1 MRIGIIGPIGSGKST
16 LSKLLSDHY
25 NVPLIEEP
33 VEKNEFLPLFY
44 ENKEMFA
51 LLSQNAF
58 YSSLFLLMWR
68 SRHEK
73 SCICDS
79 TLFSNLVFTELL
91 RLEGIMS
98 AYEVALTYA
107 IADEHLKRLPD
118 VDIHVV
124 LVNDEEQLFE
134 NVRKR
139 GRAIEKDQEEYL
151 TFHYRNYY
159 DVLDRIFKNYQVP
172 QEKIL
177 YLKMSDVYVKDEF
190 NRVVNVIEDFYNG
203 LPKELLADIDK
214 YKE

>member
-44 ENKEMFA
+44 EDKETFA

-58 YSSLFLLMWR
+58 YSSLFLLMWKTR
-68 SRHEK
+68 NET
-73 SCICDS
+73 SCVCDS

-107 IADEHLKRLPD
+107 IADEHLKRIPD
-118 VDIHVV
+118 VDIH
-124 LVNDEEQLFE
+124 LVIVRDEDQLFD

-139 GRAIEKDQEEYL
+139 GREIEKDQHDYL
-151 TFHYRNYY
+151 KFHYANYY
-159 DVLDRIFKNYQVP
+159 DVLDRIFKNYKVP

-177 YLKMSDVYVKDEF
+177 YLKVDDMFQGEEF
-190 NRVVNVIEDFYNG
+190 EQILREIESRYTVLKEKG
-203 LPKELLADIDK
+203 LTLG
-214 YKE
+214 

>member
-16 LSKLLSDHY
+16 LSKLLSEHY
-25 NVPLIEEP
+25 KVPMVAEP

-44 ENKEMFA
+44 EDKKTFA

-58 YSSLFLLMWR
+58 YSSLFLLMWN
-68 SRHEK
+68 SRHYK
-73 SCICDS
+73 ACIFDS

-118 VDIHVV
+118 VDIHLV
-124 LVNDEEQLFE
+124 LVRNKEQLFN

-139 GRAIEKDQEEYL
+139 GREMEKDQYDYL
-151 TFHYRNYY
+151 EFHYKNYY
-159 DVLDRIFKNYQVP
+159 DVLNRIFKNYQVP
-172 QEKIL
+172 KEKIL
-177 YLKMSDVYVKDEF
+177 YLNIGDMFDEKEF
-190 NRVVNVIEDFYNG
+190 KRICSVIEERY
-203 LPKELLADIDK
+203 DK
-214 YKE
+214 LQNK

>member
-1 MRIGIIGPIGSGKST
+1 MRIGIIGPIGCGKST
-16 LSKLLSDHY
+16 LSQLLSKHY
-25 NVPLIEEP
+25 NVPLVEEP

-44 ENKEMFA
+44 QDKETFA

-58 YSSLFLLMWR
+58 YSSLFLLMWKTR
-68 SRHEK
+68 NEPSVV
-73 SCICDS
+73 CDS

-118 VDIHVV
+118 VDIHLV
-124 LVNDEEQLFE
+124 LTRTEEQLFD
-134 NVRKR
+134 NVKKR
-139 GRAIEKDQEEYL
+139 GRDIEKDQYDYL
-151 TFHYRNYY
+151 KFHYKNYF

-177 YLKMSDVYVKDEF
+177 YIELNDMFEEKEF
-190 NRVVNVIEDFYNG
+190 ERICKTIEERYE
-203 LPKELLADIDK
+203 ELQNK
-214 YKE
+214 

>member
-16 LSKLLSDHY
+16 LSKLLAKHY

-33 VEKNEFLPLFY
+33 VENNEFLPLFY
-44 ENKEMFA
+44 EDKETFA

-58 YSSLFLLMWR
+58 YSSLFLLFWK

-73 SCICDS
+73 AAIFDS

-118 VDIHVV
+118 VDIHLV
-124 LVNDEEQLFE
+124 LVRGEEQLFN
-134 NVRKR
+134 NVKTR
-139 GRAIEKDQEEYL
+139 GREMEKDQYDYL
-151 TFHYRNYY
+151 KFHYGNYF
-159 DVLDRIFKNYQVP
+159 DVLDRIFKNYRVQ

-177 YLKMSDVYVKDEF
+177 YLEIGDMFEEEEF
-190 NRVVNVIEDFYNG
+190 NRIIQVIETRYN
-203 LPKELLADIDK
+203 ELQKGKQLSLEI
-214 YKE
+214 E